1 MSLKI
6 AQSADIPGDALRDVT
21 LVIADNANTI
31 VDIVQQLKAV
41 GMDCY
46 IRNLAATAIE
56 INFDGTGNITVG
68 AGAVFIKNS
77 SRFAR
82 VVVTAAAEA
91 FELILDGML
100 ITTCQRRGWMPK
112 L

>member
-1 MSLKI
+1 MSLSI
-6 AQSADIPGDALRDVT
+6 VQSADIPGDALRDVT
-21 LVIADNANTI
+21 LVIADNQNTTI
-31 VDIVQQLKAV
+31 DMTQQLQAI

-82 VVVTAAAEA
+82 VVVIAAAEA

-100 ITTCQRRGWMPK
+100 ITTCKRRKWLK
-112 L
+112 